1 MQRSLFTTL
10 LLIAAAAHAQL
21 TLGPEQPATPLEPQ
35 TPQASFAAMA
45 SSANGSL
52 VIFQTTV
59 IHGQLLDAGGRPMT
73 QHGFPI
79 TSSAAQAGG
88 VASNGSNY
96 VVAVTDN
103 KKVQIITV
111 SLTGEVSAPRDVAK
125 FVLGVERARVA
136 SNGHGYLV
144 TFVAMSTDGRP
155 VVCGH
160 NLDADGVPV
169 GTVIPIS
176 LGLSSVAG
184 HTVAS
189 NGGDYL
195 ASYTI
200 ADGRPPDPAKASEV
214 SFVPV
219 IGNFT
224 RDRKSGMHRL
234 VQIGSGPNY
243 LVAFNEPND
252 THAYAALADA
262 SGALGERNV
271 IGDGD
276 VVSVAGNVVLL
287 RDKKGAFQAV
297 SLAGTSPAGIR
308 PLAIYGGDAFLGMT
322 SRGEPVAVRTGQALL
337 EIAVLLPGPLAWR
350 PLVTFGTNQW
360 GPQMVKAGDV
370 DVLTWSEA
378 SGARATRL
386 RHGVPLD
393 APALH
398 VAPAG
403 TSTVGGEGRALLV
416 WQELD
421 EWRGR
426 ILAADGTLLPP
437 ITIAA
442 ADAPLFHL
450 WSAVWNG
457 RSFILAWAG
466 KDGLWCSRIDAAGNV
481 LGTAPLD
488 LAVTP
493 SGDLAVSQW
502 SVQLLP
508 TSFGFL
514 LLYQEQIAT
523 PQRRVDV
530 FAAAFRDDGTPL
542 GGRVPVRASI
552 DAESL
557 ISSAGDGKGHLL
569 AAIYV
574 VPANGS
580 EARLDVVPL
589 DERGNVTGDA
599 SSLGRGFGWLV
610 WDGTEFLLL
619 DAGSGSGAVLD
630 VHGRAVKPLEPLPIP
645 ITPWLFTPEAVAYDR
660 VEDGDVTRVFVR
672 RIIPPRR
679 RAARP

>member
-1 MQRSLFTTL
+1 
-10 LLIAAAAHAQL
+10 
-21 TLGPEQPATPLEPQ
+21 
-35 TPQASFAAMA
+35 
-45 SSANGSL
+45 
-52 VIFQTTV
+52 
-59 IHGQLLDAGGRPMT
+59 
-73 QHGFPI
+73 
-79 TSSAAQAGG
+79 
-88 VASNGSNY
+88 
-96 VVAVTDN
+96 
-103 KKVQIITV
+103 
-111 SLTGEVSAPRDVAK
+111 
-125 FVLGVERARVA
+125 
-136 SNGHGYLV
+136 
-144 TFVAMSTDGRP
+144 
-155 VVCGH
+155 
-160 NLDADGVPV
+160 
-169 GTVIPIS
+169 
-176 LGLSSVAG
+176 
-184 HTVAS
+184 
-189 NGGDYL
+189 
-195 ASYTI
+195 
-200 ADGRPPDPAKASEV
+200 
-214 SFVPV
+214 
-219 IGNFT
+219 
-224 RDRKSGMHRL
+224 MHRL
-234 VQIGSGPNY
+234 LQIGSGPNY

-262 SGALGERNV
+262 SGVLGERNV

-287 RDKKGAFQAV
+287 RDKNGAFQAV
-297 SLAGTSPAGIR
+297 SLAGTSPAGSR
-308 PLAIYGGDAFLGMT
+308 PLAIAGGDAFLGVT

-350 PLVTFGTNQW
+350 PLVTFGTTQW
-360 GPQMVKAGDV
+360 GPQLVNAGDV

-386 RHGVPLD
+386 RHGVPID
-393 APALH
+393 VPALH

-403 TSTVGGEGRALLV
+403 TITIGGEGRALLV
-416 WQELD
+416 WQQD

-437 ITIAA
+437 FTIAA
-442 ADAPLFHL
+442 ADGPLLHL

-457 RSFILAWAG
+457 RSFIVAWAG

-493 SGDLAVSQW
+493 SGGLAVSQW

-508 TSFGFL
+508 ASFGFL

-557 ISSAGDGKGHLL
+557 ISTAGDGKGHLL
-569 AAIYV
+569 AAISV

-580 EARLDVVPL
+580 EPRLDFIPL
-589 DERGNVTGDA
+589 DERGNVTGDG

-619 DAGSGSGAVLD
+619 GAGSGSGAVLD
-630 VHGRAVKPLEPLPIP
+630 VHGRLVKPLEPLPIP
-645 ITPWLFTPEAVAYDR
+645 LSPSLFTPEAVAYDR
-660 VEDGDVTRVFVR
+660 VEDGDVTRVYVR

-679 RAARP
+679 HAARP